1 MCRHSDANNE
11 ARTASDVFNRQTAKS
26 AACELENLAA
36 IRQILYHWVPSYCAK
51 RPRFIDHPSF
61 CSLPRKRSECVKARS
76 EESSVGKECVSTCR
90 SRWSPYHEK
99 TKNT

>member
-61 CSLPRKRSECVKARS
+61 CSLPRKRSECVKARH
-76 EESSVGKECVSTCR
+76 GKQTGSAAAPLRTNAQIGRAHV
-90 SRWSPYHEK
+90 
-99 TKNT
+99 